1 MSIDKDLIIDKL
13 KKELEVK
20 QIEINKL
27 EEALDKINSFIEN
40 LIQDTEA
47 GIKATMTLHRKI
59 FSKKIPKF
67 SDLTISSKYIVSSS
81 DVSSYYDFIRI
92 RDGESFG
99 VIISDTNGYGLSAL
113 VMGAISSFLDK
124 MLNIDSAEILNMLM
138 DDIGELILQN
148 SAASKDDISLLM
160 LNFKRSALE
169 LEFSGKDMPGLFILR
184 NSGDFHLKPN
194 YDGNFINTN
203 TKLYPGDKIIIFN
216 NGLINSINKDGKKF
230 SLEIL
235 EALLNS
241 LKTMPI
247 GDIVHNVGYEVNKH
261 TGNKRSLLGG
271 DVVILGVEL
280 DRKMLYVV

>member
-1 MSIDKDLIIDKL
+1 MSIDKDLIISKL
-13 KKELEVK
+13 RKELEVK

-27 EEALDKINSFIEN
+27 EEALGKINSFIEN

-47 GIKATMTLHRKI
+47 GIKATMTLHRRI

-67 SDLTISSKYIVSSS
+67 SDITISSKYIVSSS
-81 DVSSYYDFIRI
+81 DVSSYYDFIKI

-138 DDIGELILQN
+138 QELDEIIV
-148 SAASKDDISLLM
+148 SSVTASKDDISLLM
-160 LNFKRSALE
+160 LNFKRSDLE
-169 LEFSGKDMPGLFILR
+169 LELSGKDMPGLFILR
-184 NSGDFHLKPN
+184 NSGEIFLKPE
-194 YDGNFINTN
+194 YDNNFQNVK

-216 NGLINSINKDGKKF
+216 NGLINSVNKDGKKF

-235 EALLNS
+235 QALLCT
-241 LKTMPI
+241 LRGMPI

-271 DVVILGVEL
+271 DVVVLGVEL
-280 DRKMLYVV
+280 DRKMLYIV

>member
-27 EEALDKINSFIEN
+27 EEALDRINSFIEN
-40 LIQDTEA
+40 LIQDTES
-47 GIKATMTLHRKI
+47 GIKATMTLHRRI

-67 SDLTISSKYIVSSS
+67 SDITISSKYIVSSS

-92 RDGESFG
+92 KDGESFG

-138 DDIGELILQN
+138 QDIDEVIS

-169 LEFSGKDMPGLFILR
+169 LELSGKNMPGLFILR
-184 NSGDFHLKPN
+184 NSGELLIKPT
-194 YDGNFINTN
+194 YDDTFVNVN

-230 SLEIL
+230 SFEIL
-235 EALLNS
+235 EALLS
-241 LKTMPI
+241 TLKGMPI